1 MLKFLNFSLN
11 DDKSSYT
18 VSCSRFDEP
27 ISIEI
32 PPMYLEKPV
41 TSIGEGA
48 FEDCES
54 LKSIVIPNSVT
65 SIGEW
70 AFQGC
75 ESLTSIVIPDGVTS
89 IGDFAFAFCKSLT
102 SIVIPNSVTSIGNFA
117 FGECKSLTIYAEASS
132 KPFGWSNSWNSSNRP
147 VVWGYFG

>member
-1 MLKFLNFSLN
+1 MNFEDMLKFLNFSLN

-18 VSCSRFDEP
+18 VKCSRFVEP

-41 TSIGEGA
+41 TSIGE
-48 FEDCES
+48 
-54 LKSIVIPNSVT
+54 
-65 SIGEW
+65 W
-70 AFQGC
+70 AFAAC

-89 IGDFAFAFCKSLT
+89 IGEGAFYSC
-102 SIVIPNSVTSIGNFA
+102 
-117 FGECKSLTIYAEASS
+117 ESLTIYAEASS

>member
-1 MLKFLNFSLN
+1 MNFEDMLKFLNFSLN

-18 VSCSRFDEP
+18 VRCSRFVEP

-65 SIGEW
+65 SIGKR
-70 AFQGC
+70 AFSYC
-75 ESLTSIVIPDGVTS
+75 SSLTSIVIPDGVTS
-89 IGDFAFAFCKSLT
+89 IGEVAFE
-102 SIVIPNSVTSIGNFA
+102 G
-117 FGECKSLTIYAEASS
+117 CKSLTIYVEASS
-132 KPFGWSNSWNSSNRP
+132 KPSGWNSYWNHSNRP
-147 VVWGYFG
+147 VVWGYVG